1 MSQSPVYL
9 HAEGEVA
16 HLVLNRPERRNAL
29 SRTMWRSI
37 AELVQRVADDKKLK
51 VLVVRGTDA
60 SAFAAGADISEF
72 EEVYAT
78 EESTRDYFE
87 GVVAAM
93 QALAQLDKAS
103 VAMIQGPCVGGGCG
117 LALACDVRF
126 ADRTARLGITPAKLG
141 LAYTLEDTKR
151 LVDVVGASTAKDLL
165 FTGRI
170 TGAEEA
176 LRIGLIDRLYGP
188 SEIGEQTRAWAE
200 EVAAA
205 SQFSVAMVKRTV
217 RRILDGQYQD
227 DSVTRQDFFDA
238 FRGTDFAE
246 GTAAF
251 LEKRKPRFPYA

>member
-1 MSQSPVYL
+1 MSQAPVYL

-16 HLVLNRPERRNAL
+16 HLILNRPERRNAL
-29 SRTMWRSI
+29 NRAMWCSI

-51 VLVVRGTDA
+51 VLVVRGADA

-72 EEVYAT
+72 DEVYAT
-78 EESTRDYFE
+78 DESTRDYSE
-87 GVVAAM
+87 IIVSAM
-93 QALAQLDKAS
+93 RALVELDKAS

-126 ADRTARLGITPAKLG
+126 ADRSARLGITPAKLG

-151 LVDVVGASTAKDLL
+151 LVDVVGPSVAKDIL

-170 TGAEEA
+170 ADAEEA

-188 SEIGEQTRAWAE
+188 SELAEQTRAWAT

-205 SQFSVAMVKRTV
+205 SQFSVHTVKRTV
-217 RRILDGQYQD
+217 RRILNGQSED
-227 DSVTRQDFFDA
+227 DSASRRDFFDA
-238 FRGTDFAE
+238 FHSPDFAE